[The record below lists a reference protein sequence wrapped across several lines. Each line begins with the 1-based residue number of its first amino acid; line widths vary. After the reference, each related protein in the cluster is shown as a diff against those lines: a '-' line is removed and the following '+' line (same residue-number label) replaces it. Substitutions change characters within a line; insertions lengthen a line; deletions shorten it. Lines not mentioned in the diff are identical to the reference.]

1 MVRLT
6 AGLHV
11 LFLCQV
17 RAVLYGIETG
27 DANTNVR
34 QYLRHLAGKPLLYE
48 REKPKYLCTVYF
60 PKTTII

>member
-1 MVRLT
+1 MFKRRP
-6 AGLHV
+6 ACA
-11 LFLCQV
+11 FLCHV

-48 REKPKYLCTVYF
+48 REKT
-60 PKTTII
+60 